1 MSLLAVDAID
11 DIERQIT
18 TLQQQA
24 EAARAAL
31 DDPHVPACWRK
42 RQTPGGWYAYLQIPP
57 AQGELFRRD
66 GWEPLFRRQR
76 AMEESRARLLARQ
89 HRGVAL
95 VRAVE
100 VEHGIH

>member
-1 MSLLAVDAID
+1 MNLLDL
-11 DIERQIT
+11 ERQIT
-18 TLQQQA
+18 ALQQQA
-24 EAARAAL
+24 ETIRTVM
-31 DDPHVPACWRK
+31 DDPNVPAVWRK
-42 RQTPGGWYAYLQIPP
+42 MEKGTNWHRYLQLTP

-66 GWEPLFRRQR
+66 GWEPLYRRQR

-100 VEHGIH
+100 GEHGIH